1 MSAAAAKCS
10 WSRTTTASRFNPVR
24 TGSLQDGQWFVS
36 EGLKAGD
43 KVVVEGFQ
51 KFAAG
56 DKVKPQAWA
65 EADASRERRMRKQ
78 TAQARR

>member
-1 MSAAAAKCS
+1 
-10 WSRTTTASRFNPVR
+10 VR

-56 DKVKPQAWA
+56 DKVRPQAWA
-65 EADASRERRMRKQ
+65 EASARPDARQ
-78 TAQARR
+78 TAQAQR